1 MGDRMAGTTEAA
13 LEAALEAYFGAD
25 ATTLGDMDAAA
36 TAALWGEP
44 GMMVTDDFIG
54 TVATREELARG
65 LAGAHPQYRAQGLAR
80 ATHTFVDHAVLSD
93 RLRAHVRWHSWKVDG
108 SPIVDADFEYPLRR
122 DDDGLH
128 AHAGALLSGDE
139 A

>member
-1 MGDRMAGTTEAA
+1 MADST
-13 LEAALEAYFGAD
+13 EAALEAYFGAY
-25 ATTLGDMDAAA
+25 AKTLGDMDAPA

-54 TVATREELARG
+54 TVADREELARG
-65 LAGAHPQYRAQGLAR
+65 LAGSHPQYRAQGLAR
-80 ATHTFVDHAVLSD
+80 ATHTLVDHAQLTE
-93 RLRAHVRWHSWKVDG
+93 RLLRAHVRWHFWKADG
-108 SPIVDADFEYPLRR
+108 SHIVDADFEYVLRR

-128 AHAGALLSGDE
+128 AHVATLLSGDD